1 MLFRSQRGDSR
12 VLFALAKRAR
22 PETACTHASA
32 LQDAARC
39 DHLDD
44 GVRGRAG
51 TRVRLEWGPLIGFA
65 LIATLAVPLVILVYM
80 LVCAGC
86 MRYYLGEQRAAFNP
100 LLHLVMPL
108 GGIVLFFFP
117 LYYQFYK
124 VPPTYP
130 IKYANWI
137 AIAWAALG
145 VAVTAFVV
153 AFRPER
159 LHDIDRV
166 YVEDETLEAPNAA
179 AAFPVA

>member
-1 MLFRSQRGDSR
+1 
-12 VLFALAKRAR
+12 
-22 PETACTHASA
+22 
-32 LQDAARC
+32 
-39 DHLDD
+39 
-44 GVRGRAG
+44 
-51 TRVRLEWGPLIGFA
+51 
-65 LIATLAVPLVILVYM
+65 M

-86 MRYYLGEQRAAFNP
+86 VRIYLRERRSEFNP
-100 LLHLVMPL
+100 LLHLVMPI

-145 VAVTAFVV
+145 VAVTVGVV
-153 AFRPER
+153 MFRPDR
-159 LHDIDRV
+159 LRDVDRV
-166 YVEDETLEAPNAA
+166 YVEDETVGRD